1 MTHELPP
8 SPVHRL
14 EDILASFRA
23 LAALASPDVALEV
36 ADRSDL
42 YFLITLLVEHL
53 ETCLHAIVHQIGD
66 LHDTLRQ
73 AQADHPAP
81 EETLL

>member
-14 EDILASFRA
+14 EDIIAAFRA
-23 LAALASPDVALEV
+23 LAVLASPDEALEV
-36 ADRSDL
+36 TDRSDL
-42 YFLITLLVEHL
+42 YFLIKLLCEQL
-53 ETCLHAIVHQIGD
+53 ETCLREIIHQLAA

-73 AQADHPAP
+73 ARAAQPAP
-81 EETLL
+81 EEA